1 LTIPILYP
9 TIIGLGFDPIW
20 FGVIFVRVAE
30 IGLITPP
37 IGLNSFVIA
46 GVTEM
51 PVGTVFRGI
60 VPFFIADIL
69 HVTLLVAVPGV
80 SLFLPRLMIQ

>member
-1 LTIPILYP
+1 MA
-9 TIIGLGFDPIW
+9 LGFDPIW
-20 FGVIFVRVAE
+20 FGVVFVRVAE

-37 IGLNSFVIA
+37 IGLNCFVIA
-46 GVTEM
+46 GVTNL

-60 VPFFIADIL
+60 IPFFIADIL
-69 HVTLLVAVPGV
+69 HVTLLIAVPQL